1 MNILEKIISHK
12 RSEVGNHRFNF
23 TMGQLREQSA
33 GQPPPPP
40 FADALSAAPI
50 GLIAEVK
57 HKSPSAGVIRSPF
70 DPAAIAADYQTA
82 GAHCVSVLMD
92 REFFG
97 GGEQHFQAV
106 RDRITLPMLYKE
118 FVVDPWQVWH
128 AKKLGASAV
137 LLIAAAL
144 PETLL
149 AGLMTEIRLAN
160 LEVLFEV
167 HNEAELDTALKLDAP
182 LIGINNR
189 NLKTFETSLDT
200 TLSLL
205 PRIPKDSGIRVI
217 SESGIRTRD
226 DVERLRDAGAA
237 GILVGEQLLRQPDL
251 QAAVHD
257 LMGT

>member
-1 MNILEKIISHK
+1 MNILEKIISRK
-12 RSEVGNHRFNF
+12 RSEIGNHRFHF
-23 TMGQLREQSA
+23 TMGQLREQSQRRPA
-33 GQPPPPP
+33 PPG
-40 FADALSAAPI
+40 FAEALCAAPI

-57 HKSPSAGVIRSPF
+57 HKSPSAGVIRDPF
-70 DPAAIAADYQTA
+70 DPAAIAADYEAA
-82 GAHCVSVLMD
+82 GAQCVSVLMD
-92 REFFG
+92 GEFFG
-97 GGEQHFQAV
+97 GGEAHFEAV
-106 RDRITLPMLYKE
+106 REQIKLPMLYKE

-137 LLIAAAL
+137 LLIAAAM

-149 AGLMTEIRLAN
+149 AGLMTEIRLAG

-167 HNEAELDTALKLDAP
+167 HNEEELDTALKLDAP

-200 TLSLL
+200 TLRLL
-205 PRIPKDSGIRVI
+205 PKVGKDIRVI
-217 SESGIRTRD
+217 SESGIRTRE

>member
-12 RSEVGNHRFNF
+12 RTEVGNHRFNF
-23 TMGQLREQSA
+23 TMGQLREQSSGRPA
-33 GQPPPPP
+33 PPK
-40 FADALSAAPI
+40 FADALCAAPI

-57 HKSPSAGVIRSPF
+57 HKSPSAGVIRDPF
-70 DPAAIAADYQTA
+70 NPAAIAADYEAA
-82 GAHCVSVLMD
+82 GAQCVSVLMD

-97 GGEQHFQAV
+97 GGEEDFQAV
-106 RDRITLPMLYKE
+106 RDQINLPMLYKE

-137 LLIAAAL
+137 LLIAAAM

-149 AGLMTEIRLAN
+149 AGLMAEIRHAG

-167 HNEAELDTALKLDAP
+167 HNEEELKTALKLDAP

-189 NLKTFETSLDT
+189 NLKTFETSLET
-200 TLSLL
+200 TLRLL
-205 PRIPKDSGIRVI
+205 PRVGKDIRVI
-217 SESGIRTRD
+217 SESGIRTRE

-251 QAAVHD
+251 QAAVRE

>member
-1 MNILEKIISHK
+1 MNTLDKIISHK

-23 TMGQLREQSA
+23 TMGQLREQSSGRPA
-33 GQPPPPP
+33 PPK
-40 FADALSAAPI
+40 FADALCAAPL

-57 HKSPSAGVIRSPF
+57 YKSPSAGVIREPF
-70 DPAAIAADYQTA
+70 DPAAIAAEYEAA
-82 GAHCVSVLMD
+82 GAQCVSVLMD
-92 REFFG
+92 QEFFG
-97 GGEQHFQAV
+97 GGEEHFQAV
-106 RDRITLPMLYKE
+106 RDQIKLPMLYKE
-118 FVVDPWQVWH
+118 FVVDPWQIWH

-149 AGLMTEIRLAN
+149 SGLMAEIRHAD

-167 HNEAELDTALKLDAP
+167 HNEEELDIALKLNAP

-189 NLKTFETSLDT
+189 DLKTFETSVET
-200 TLSLL
+200 TLKLL
-205 PRIPKDSGIRVI
+205 PKVGKDIRVI
-217 SESGIRTRD
+217 SESGIRTRE

-237 GILVGEQLLRQPDL
+237 GILVGEHLLRQTDL
-251 QAAVHD
+251 QKAVHE

>member
-1 MNILEKIISHK
+1 MNILEKIISRK
-12 RSEVGNHRFNF
+12 RMEVGNHRFNF
-23 TMGQLREQSA
+23 TMGQLREQA
-33 GQPPPPP
+33 NARPKPPA
-40 FADALSAAPI
+40 FADALCAAPI

-57 HKSPSAGVIRSPF
+57 HKSPSAGVIRDPF
-70 DPAAIAADYQTA
+70 DPAAIAADYEAA
-82 GAHCVSVLMD
+82 GAQCVSVLMD
-92 REFFG
+92 GEFFG
-97 GGEQHFQAV
+97 GGEEHFEAV
-106 RDRITLPMLYKE
+106 REQIRLPMLYKE

-149 AGLMTEIRLAN
+149 AGLMKEIQLAE

-167 HNEAELDTALKLDAP
+167 HNEAELETALKLDAP

-189 NLKTFETSLDT
+189 DLKTFETSVDT
-200 TLSLL
+200 TLRLL
-205 PRIPKDSGIRVI
+205 PKVGKDVRVI
-217 SESGIRTRD
+217 SESGIRTRE
-226 DVERLRDAGAA
+226 DVERLRDAGAC
-237 GILVGEQLLRQPDL
+237 GVLVGEQLLRQPDL

>member
-12 RSEVGNHRFNF
+12 RTEIGNQRYELS
-23 TMGQLREQSA
+23 MGQLRDHA
-33 GQPPPPP
+33 ITLPDPPK
-40 FADALSAAPI
+40 FAETLCSAPI

-57 HKSPSAGVIRSPF
+57 HKSPSAGIIRDPF
-70 DPAAIAADYQTA
+70 DPAAIAADYEAA
-82 GAHCVSVLMD
+82 GAQCVSVLMD

-97 GGEQHFQAV
+97 GGEEHFKAV
-106 RDRITLPMLYKE
+106 REQIKLPMLYKE
-118 FVVDPWQVWH
+118 FVVDPWQIWH
-128 AKKLGASAV
+128 ARELGASAV

-149 AGLMTEIRLAN
+149 SGLMTEIKLAG

-167 HNEAELDTALKLDAP
+167 HNEDELDIALKLDAP

-200 TLSLL
+200 TLKLL
-205 PRIPKDSGIRVI
+205 PKVGKDIRII
-217 SESGIRTRD
+217 SESGIKTRE
-226 DVERLRDAGAA
+226 DVERLREAGAA
-237 GILVGEQLLRQPDL
+237 GILVGEHLLRQPDL

-257 LMGT
+257 LMGR